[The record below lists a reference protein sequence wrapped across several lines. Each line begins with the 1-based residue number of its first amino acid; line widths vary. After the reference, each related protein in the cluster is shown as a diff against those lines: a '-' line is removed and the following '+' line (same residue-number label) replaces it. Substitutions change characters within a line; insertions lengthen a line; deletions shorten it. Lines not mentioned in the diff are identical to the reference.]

1 MLTPLGRLMR
11 SPITGEGGTGMV
23 KIKVKV
29 RKLDKLETT
38 HTSPPYQ

>member
-1 MLTPLGRLMR
+1 MDKAKV
-11 SPITGEGGTGMV
+11 EDKV
-23 KIKVKV
+23 KIKV

>member
-1 MLTPLGRLMR
+1 MLALPGRLMR
-11 SPITGEGGTGMV
+11 SLITGEGGTGMV
-23 KIKVKV
+23 KIKV